1 MADGQT
7 PAYSRKINSSD
18 ERVHDM
24 VHVKQPPP
32 PQLFTP
38 RSSSLTSPASD
49 TPSSKSPSST
59 STGTT
64 AAPSIYSPVTL
75 GATAKPTR
83 ATAKKKTSTSPK
95 VTATTSQITMATI
108 STSSLKDGTTPTQ
121 RVSRAKKGKRVHACN
136 HPGCD
141 KVCFVWTF
149 TWSLYFD
156 YYVILL

>member
-7 PAYSRKINSSD
+7 PAYSRKVNSSD
-18 ERVHDM
+18 ERIQDLA
-24 VHVKQPPP
+24 HVKQPPP

-59 STGTT
+59 STGT
-64 AAPSIYSPVTL
+64 AAATSIYSPATL
-75 GATAKPTR
+75 GATPKPTR
-83 ATAKKKTSTSPK
+83 AIAKKKKTSTSPK
-95 VTATTSQITMATI
+95 VTATASQVTMATI

-141 KVCFVWTF
+141 KVCFV
-149 TWSLYFD
+149 
-156 YYVILL
+156 